1 METTGDAGEV
11 KTQQCST
18 CDGSSASCWCVDC
31 GEALC
36 DDCLAAHRR
45 VTLTRS
51 HRVLNQQPEG
61 PSLAFPTKFCRSHPS
76 EELKLFCFTCCQL
89 TCRDCQL
96 ADHKNH
102 RFDFVS
108 KAVESVKKQLDAS
121 MQPFKAQIE
130 ASKRSL
136 QDMEMRLQVLAQ
148 CESFM
153 TSKLQKH
160 VNTLTA
166 LLNSRFEEMIK
177 QIQKVYSVERTLIT
191 KKMEKV
197 KLLQKSHIPLT
208 EAAEEARN
216 TTNLS
221 TLVGCIS
228 QITSQLKDLAD
239 EDSYPPSKMVDV
251 KVITDRSS
259 VEGILNFGKLHVSWV
274 PFSVPQ
280 AETPAS
286 SSSSLIITPPT
297 STCQTLTC
305 KPVTTNSVPV
315 CISAPPSTSPTLC
328 STDTSITSPN
338 FSSNLS
344 ASSCRTVCQTGT
356 STGVASRVADV
367 SLAAS
372 KDHCPPP
379 PSSSTVS
386 SIFSNPSTGK
396 PTGNLLKFFE
406 SVLQSRSSASPSCQS
421 GLPPTSVSKS
431 SSVCK
436 TIYAAAST
444 SKPSQLHPSCG
455 SWGSSANNPWVV
467 PSASIAVPPRAS
479 SYTAPSATV
488 VRFRTVSAVEAR
500 NPFLS
505 SLLHQALPYSSAQAG
520 PPSSVG
526 PAYAHHQAAP
536 VTCPSTLGQSSS
548 RPSGSPQSSSS
559 SLVSTP
565 SSFSTSCSD
574 VLLQTMTIEGSGR
587 VEVKQSSRRSEG
599 RKPAG
604 KQDGPSEEA
613 TKTTSTKGSGVRIN
627 VLTKSQLESK
637 SGKLFVK
644 FKWQNKKASS
654 SSTSSSSCRAL
665 APKIKTLA
673 PLMQQPASAQNQSV
687 GEGSSEPHLQNQ
699 PGAVVQTNPQT
710 VVQSSSSI
718 PSFPSLSCSPASTY
732 FIFPQVVSP
741 KAQTVSVQPV
751 NPVLPLVP
759 APSLLNATLNPVR
772 PSLIV
777 NQRVVPSQNR
787 SAVLLLTNTNPVYPV
802 FDSGRSLPSDWTQLP
817 VLQNHT
823 LLVQDSCESS
833 QVPQGTPGNVSSVG
847 RSPSAPGIQICLES
861 SNQLL
866 SDQHRTSSVGPLHST
881 LEDQQQNPDLKGM
894 IGSNHKVQH
903 KEGQQE
909 PEAYT
914 PTSDG
919 SDRTTDGNREEEKL
933 FSPETPGNRQ
943 VAGSSEATAPAGDQS
958 SSETH
963 DAEPTLTK
971 PNEIQSSFNSPGT
984 SNQELLIRL
993 SEKNEPAEEQS
1004 SPKVCEVDPSRSKSS
1019 ETQTSEKLLLS
1030 RTPEDLTIVL
1040 SEEHESSE
1048 HESLPEVYDVKS
1060 SFEDIRSFVKPFSPG
1075 ASDDDF
1081 TVVENEPAE
1090 EESSHTV
1097 YEVKPSTSKSKEMD
1111 VFGQPASPV
1120 ASEDKMSLALSEEPE
1135 LGLNLSSSET
1145 SDREDE
1151 EPPST
1156 KTKQQDY
1163 SQLHWQPT
1171 VSLLRLPLPL
1181 PGPGRPLPRYHFI
1194 LGNQKDE
1201 LYLQEVQEDA
1211 QSSDEDVSETISD
1224 NASDITEDFTELQSP
1239 ESPLS
1244 LEVISCAACGSSSA
1258 SKICT
1263 VCCRGYHRDCH
1274 VPPFGP
1280 DIWSELVCS
1289 LCQDL
1294 SDPSDPYSA
1303 DRPSSPQCSSSLS
1316 LQDQRRCETLLLHL
1330 KVEGCGRFSQLDLWS
1345 DLMLISERLSHHVSP
1360 PYQTPAQVVSDLWLL
1375 FSEASQGSPLME
1387 LQHSFRK
1394 KLVETLG
1401 SELHPSLLMAPNA
1414 SMLCDPEGPSSS
1426 ANTTV
1431 LCSREMPKQTEEDD
1445 FMSELKLKALRKR
1458 LRDFLD
1464 LRGTPAAKRPK
1475 HKHEEV

>member
-1 METTGDAGEV
+1 
-11 KTQQCST
+11 
-18 CDGSSASCWCVDC
+18 
-31 GEALC
+31 
-36 DDCLAAHRR
+36 
-45 VTLTRS
+45 
-51 HRVLNQQPEG
+51 
-61 PSLAFPTKFCRSHPS
+61 
-76 EELKLFCFTCCQL
+76 
-89 TCRDCQL
+89 
-96 ADHKNH
+96 
-102 RFDFVS
+102 
-108 KAVESVKKQLDAS
+108 
-121 MQPFKAQIE
+121 
-130 ASKRSL
+130 
-136 QDMEMRLQVLAQ
+136 
-148 CESFM
+148 
-153 TSKLQKH
+153 
-160 VNTLTA
+160 
-166 LLNSRFEEMIK
+166 
-177 QIQKVYSVERTLIT
+177 
-191 KKMEKV
+191 
-197 KLLQKSHIPLT
+197 
-208 EAAEEARN
+208 
-216 TTNLS
+216 
-221 TLVGCIS
+221 
-228 QITSQLKDLAD
+228 
-239 EDSYPPSKMVDV
+239 
-251 KVITDRSS
+251 
-259 VEGILNFGKLHVSWV
+259 KLHVSWV

-286 SSSSLIITPPT
+286 SSSSLITTPPT
-297 STCQTLTC
+297 STYQTLTC

-315 CISAPPSTSPTLC
+315 CISAPTSTSPTLC

-338 FSSNLS
+338 FSSNLT
-344 ASSCRTVCQTGT
+344 ASSCRTICQTGT
-356 STGVASRVADV
+356 STGVASHVPYV

-386 SIFSNPSTGK
+386 SVFNPSTGK
-396 PTGNLLKFFE
+396 PKVNLLKIVE
-406 SVLQSRSSASPSCQS
+406 SVLQSRSSASPSRQS
-421 GLPPTSVSKS
+421 CLPPTSVSKS

-467 PSASIAVPPRAS
+467 PSASTAVPPPAS

-526 PAYAHHQAAP
+526 PAYAHHQATP
-536 VTCPSTLGQSSS
+536 VMCPSTLGQSSS
-548 RPSGSPQSSSS
+548 RPSGSPLSSSS

-565 SSFSTSCSD
+565 SSFSTPCSD
-574 VLLQTMTIEGSGR
+574 VLPQTMTIEGPGR
-587 VEVKQSSRRSEG
+587 VEDKQSSNRSEG

-613 TKTTSTKGSGVRIN
+613 TKNSSTKGSGVRIN

-637 SGKLFVK
+637 SGKLYVK
-644 FKWQNKKASS
+644 FQWKNKKASS

-665 APKIKTLA
+665 APKIRTLA

-699 PGAVVQTNPQT
+699 PGAVVQTSPQT
-710 VVQSSSSI
+710 VVQSLSSI

-732 FIFPQVVSP
+732 YIFPQVVSP
-741 KAQTVSVQPV
+741 TAPTVSVQSV

-759 APSLLNATLNPVR
+759 APSLLNGTLDPVR

-777 NQRVVPSQNR
+777 NQRAVPSQNR

-817 VLQNHT
+817 VLQNHA

-833 QVPQGTPGNVSSVG
+833 QVPQGAPGNVSSVG
-847 RSPSAPGIQICLES
+847 RSPSAPGIQICMES

-866 SDQHRTSSVGPLHST
+866 SDQHLTSSVGPLPST

-909 PEAYT
+909 PEAYK
-914 PTSDG
+914 PTNDG

-933 FSPETPGNRQ
+933 FSSETPGNRQ
-943 VAGSSEATAPAGDQS
+943 VAGSSEGTAPVGDQS

-984 SNQELLIRL
+984 SNQEFLIRL
-993 SEKNEPAEEQS
+993 SEKIEPAEEQS
-1004 SPKVCEVDPSRSKSS
+1004 SPKVCEVDPTRSKST

-1040 SEEHESSE
+1040 SEEHES
-1048 HESLPEVYDVKS
+1048 LPEVYDVES

-1075 ASDDDF
+1075 ASDDD
-1081 TVVENEPAE
+1081 VVENELAE
-1090 EESSHTV
+1090 EESSHKV
-1097 YEVKPSTSKSKEMD
+1097 YEVKPSTSTSKEMD

-1120 ASEDKMSLALSEEPE
+1120 SSEDKMSLALSEEPE

-1151 EPPST
+1151 EPPRT
-1156 KTKQQDY
+1156 KTKHQDY
-1163 SQLHWQPT
+1163 SPLHWQPT

-1201 LYLQEVQEDA
+1201 LYLQEVHEDA
-1211 QSSDEDVSETISD
+1211 QV
-1224 NASDITEDFTELQSP
+1224 
-1239 ESPLS
+1239 
-1244 LEVISCAACGSSSA
+1244 
-1258 SKICT
+1258 
-1263 VCCRGYHRDCH
+1263 
-1274 VPPFGP
+1274 
-1280 DIWSELVCS
+1280 
-1289 LCQDL
+1289 
-1294 SDPSDPYSA
+1294 
-1303 DRPSSPQCSSSLS
+1303 CSSS
-1316 LQDQRRCETLLLHL
+1316 
-1330 KVEGCGRFSQLDLWS
+1330 
-1345 DLMLISERLSHHVSP
+1345 
-1360 PYQTPAQVVSDLWLL
+1360 
-1375 FSEASQGSPLME
+1375 
-1387 LQHSFRK
+1387 
-1394 KLVETLG
+1394 
-1401 SELHPSLLMAPNA
+1401 
-1414 SMLCDPEGPSSS
+1414 
-1426 ANTTV
+1426 
-1431 LCSREMPKQTEEDD
+1431 
-1445 FMSELKLKALRKR
+1445 
-1458 LRDFLD
+1458 
-1464 LRGTPAAKRPK
+1464 
-1475 HKHEEV
+1475 